1 MSTTSTDAAGRTRTA
16 PARKPGGWPLAHA
29 RYRNYLLFALT
40 SAFMAAAVLLLLEG
54 VEALGRGKEAWRAYL
69 AWLGMPGIRTLA
81 WLSLLFTLY
90 FTVRWAWLTRKIAAG
105 RVGPIPR
112 PPLPLFM
119 LFLGTLSAFV
129 VGLIVTLMIVGGAW
143 L

>member
-1 MSTTSTDAAGRTRTA
+1 MSTATQTAQRTRTA

-40 SAFMAAAVLLLLEG
+40 SVFMGAAALLLVAG
-54 VEALGRGKEAWRAYL
+54 IQALGQGKEAWRAYL
-69 AWLGMPGIRTLA
+69 AWLGTPGIRALS
-81 WLSLLFTLY
+81 WISLLFTSY
-90 FTVRWAWLTRKIAAG
+90 FTIRWAWLTRKIAAG

-112 PPLPLFM
+112 PPLPLFL
-119 LFLGTLSAFV
+119 LFLGTLGAFF
-129 VGLIVTLMIVGGAW
+129 VGLFVTLMVVGGAW

>member
-1 MSTTSTDAAGRTRTA
+1 MSTATPAPRTRTA
-16 PARKPGGWPLAHA
+16 PALKPGGWPLAHS

-40 SAFMAAAVLLLLEG
+40 SVFMGAAALLLLAG
-54 VEALGRGKEAWRAYL
+54 VQALGQGKDAWRAYL
-69 AWLGMPGIRTLA
+69 TWLGTPPIRALS

-90 FTVRWAWLTRKIAAG
+90 FTARWAWLTRKIAAG

-112 PPLPLFM
+112 PPFPLFV
-119 LFLGTLSAFV
+119 LFIGTLGAFV
-129 VGLIVTLMIVGGAW
+129 VGLILTLMIVGGAW

>member
-1 MSTTSTDAAGRTRTA
+1 MSTATPTASRTRTA
-16 PARKPGGWPLAHA
+16 PPRKPGGWPLAHS

-40 SAFMAAAVLLLLEG
+40 SVFMGAAALLLLAG
-54 VEALGRGKEAWRAYL
+54 VQALGQGKDAWRAYL
-69 AWLGMPGIRTLA
+69 AWLGTPPIRALS
-81 WLSLLFTLY
+81 WISLLFTLY

-112 PPLPLFM
+112 PPLPLFV
-119 LFLGTLSAFV
+119 LFLGTLGAFF

>member
-1 MSTTSTDAAGRTRTA
+1 MSTTSPAAPRTRTA
-16 PARKPGGWPLAHA
+16 KPRKPGGWPLTHA

-40 SAFMAAAVLLLLEG
+40 SVFMAAASVLLLAG

-69 AWLGMPGIRTLA
+69 AWLGQPEIRMLS
-81 WLSLLFTLY
+81 WLCLLFTLY

-112 PPLPLFM
+112 PPLPMFM
-119 LFLGTLSAFV
+119 LFLGTLGAFSL
-129 VGLIVTLMIVGGAW
+129 GLIVTLMIVGGAW